1 MTDSIQIHR
10 KKASFILAV
19 SITSYSVIATY
30 LYNCHQINLV
40 EYTTPNY
47 IEYRTLNS
55 FMRAL
60 SKIFLSLP
68 YQE

>member
-19 SITSYSVIATY
+19 SVTSYSVIATY
-30 LYNCHQINLV
+30 LYNCHQINLM
-40 EYTTPNY
+40 EYTSTYY
-47 IEYRTLNS
+47 IEYRDLNS
-55 FMRAL
+55 FMCVL

>member
-19 SITSYSVIATY
+19 SVTSYSVIATY
-30 LYNCHQINLV
+30 LYNCHQINLM
-40 EYTTPNY
+40 EYTTYY
-47 IEYRTLNS
+47 IEYCDLNS
-55 FMRAL
+55 FMCVL

>member
-19 SITSYSVIATY
+19 SVTSYSVIATY
-30 LYNCHQINLV
+30 LYNRHRI
-40 EYTTPNY
+40 YHTYY
-47 IEYRTLNS
+47 IDHRVLIS
-55 FMRAL
+55 FMRVL